1 MRKYFLLSAIA
12 LLATSTANADNYAEI
27 EMTAKITEADSITCS
42 PLNFGHIV
50 LDNKNDGNEGNI
62 KILFDDFEITD
73 NGGGKRIVAVNGS
86 SAAICDIS
94 NSSTITFPNDAK
106 ITGPN
111 GDLTVGDFQAYY
123 DEYTGDVYRIGATL
137 YIPGSADTEM
147 ESLAGEYTGSFTLT
161 VTY

>member
-27 EMTAKITEADSITCS
+27 EMTAKITEANSITCS

-50 LDNKNDGNEGNI
+50 LDNKNVSNDGSI
-62 KILFDDFEITD
+62 KILFDGFEITD
-73 NGGGKRIVAVNGS
+73 HGSGKRIVAVNDS

-94 NSSTITFPNDAK
+94 NGSTITFPDNAK

-111 GDLTVGDFQAYY
+111 VDLLVGDFQAYY
-123 DEYTGDVYRIGATL
+123 DSEMGDVYRIGATL
-137 YIPGSADTEM
+137 YIPGEM
-147 ESLAGEYTGSFTLT
+147 ESLSGNYTGSFT
-161 VTY
+161 VTTTY